1 MEVFKMFKKVLDD
14 NMLNDCYTV
23 RKKVFVEEQN
33 VPLANEIDDKESISY
48 HIIGYKVNGE
58 PFATARIRPIDNY
71 SGKIERVAITKE
83 NRGLGYGIQLM
94 EAIEEIAKDLN
105 FKELMMHAQ
114 TQAQGFYTRLG
125 YSTHGETFIE
135 ENIEH
140 IIMKKT
146 ME

>member
-1 MEVFKMFKKVLDD
+1 
-14 NMLNDCYTV
+14 
-23 RKKVFVEEQN
+23 
-33 VPLANEIDDKESISY
+33 
-48 HIIGYKVNGE
+48 
-58 PFATARIRPIDNY
+58 
-71 SGKIERVAITKE
+71 
-83 NRGLGYGIQLM
+83 M

-125 YSTHGETFIE
+125 YSTHETIE